1 MCTGKNVVNF
11 CLKEGTW
18 VKALGRHILAEYFS
32 CDKEIL
38 NDVGALEKFLNDAA
52 KAANATVIS
61 SSFRTFQ
68 PFGVSG
74 VVIIAESHL
83 AIHTWPEYGYAA
95 IDFFTCGDSADPW
108 KAHEY
113 LKKLLKPLY
122 TKEQEILRG
131 VLDLEHFTYKTQC
144 NLVVEQ

>member
-1 MCTGKNVVNF
+1 M
-11 CLKEGTW
+11 
-18 VKALGRHILAEYFS
+18 KALGRHILAEYFGCS
-32 CDKEIL
+32 KNVL
-38 NDVGALEKFLNDAA
+38 NDAVILESFLNNAA

-74 VVIIAESHL
+74 IVIIAESHL
-83 AIHTWPEYGYAA
+83 AIHTWPEYCYAA

-113 LKKLLKPLY
+113 LKNLLKPEY
-122 TKEQEILRG
+122 TSEQEILRG
-131 VLDLEHFTYKTQC
+131 VMDYLDLQGDYKCSPKFQISIH
-144 NLVVEQ
+144 

>member
-1 MCTGKNVVNF
+1 M
-11 CLKEGTW
+11 
-18 VKALGRHILAEYFS
+18 KALGRHILAEYFGCS
-32 CDKEIL
+32 KNVL
-38 NDVGALEKFLNDAA
+38 NDAVILESFLNNAA

-74 VVIIAESHL
+74 IVIIAESHL
-83 AIHTWPEYGYAA
+83 AIHTWPEYSYAA

-113 LKKLLKPLY
+113 LKKLLKPEY
-122 TKEQEILRG
+122 TSEQEILRG
-131 VLDLEHFTYKTQC
+131 LIDYLDSRGEYKCLPKFQISTH
-144 NLVVEQ
+144 